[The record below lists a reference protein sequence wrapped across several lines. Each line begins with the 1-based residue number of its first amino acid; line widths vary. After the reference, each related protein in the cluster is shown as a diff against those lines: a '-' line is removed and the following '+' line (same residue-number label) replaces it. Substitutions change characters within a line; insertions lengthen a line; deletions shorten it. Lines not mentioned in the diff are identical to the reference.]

1 MIINNILNTKIIE
14 RYKKF
19 EIDIFDEFN
28 RLITISEL
36 KDETIAD
43 IEIELRNV
51 WKLNLNENVKYGIIV
66 VVSKMES

>member
-1 MIINNILNTKIIE
+1 MVNNNLLNTKIIE

-19 EIDIFDEFN
+19 EVDIFDESGE
-28 RLITISEL
+28 LITISEL

-51 WKLNLNENVKYGIIV
+51 WKLNLNENIKYGIIV
-66 VVSKMES
+66 VVSKVR